1 MYTTGMSF
9 KAIGRQMGYHYTVV
23 SRLVGKT
30 HTQTNNVRLAKIRQT
45 MGNI

>member
-1 MYTTGMSF
+1 MHTTKMSF
-9 KAIGRQMGYHYTVV
+9 KAIGRQPADYTVV